1 MTSESIYGV
10 AWAISLYSFAISFAV
25 SEAPLVALHPADRAA
40 YGLATAVSLAAF
52 TGAYI
57 IDTRRVP
64 TRRLTSSLDLALSRL
79 ARGKA

>member
-10 AWAISLYSFAISFAV
+10 AWAISIYSLAISFAV

-52 TGAYI
+52 AGAYI
-57 IDTRRVP
+57 
-64 TRRLTSSLDLALSRL
+64 LDKSRTPPE
-79 ARGKA
+79 G